1 MSPSVALPPNY
12 SCPLRHI
19 VNDLADWTNITT
31 PPSSYRVCYQV
42 PISCHLCYCSG
53 SLNSFRCCANHVND
67 AFRLG
72 EHRHVAAVEFIGGCA
87 HALGHGA
94 LQIWM
99 HGAVFFADDVP
110 ARLRLPSGSP
120 NFRLEQVGLGDALGR
135 PNELLLLLRKVS
147 AEILRTLRTQPDT
160 SIHDFDVGEDV
171 GLRELGLL
179 RLRRFIGVRSE
190 RADINQPDNA
200 IVGSGAG
207 NDASAVG
214 VADEDNG
221 AADPANRCFHQ
232 FYVLGRGIEA
242 VLRCNTLIPLRLK
255 GHDQLAEARTIGPES
270 VAKHD
275 AWFGLRR
282 CHFLLLIDVLSSL
295 HIYPALPR
303 GHA

>member
-31 PPSSYRVCYQV
+31 PPSSYLVCYQV

-53 SLNSFRCCANHVND
+53 SLNRFHCCANHVND

-120 NFRLEQVGLGDALGR
+120 DFRLEQVGLGDALGR
-135 PNELLLLLRKVS
+135 PNELLLLLRKIS
-147 AEILRTLRTQPDT
+147 AEILRTFGTKPDT
-160 SIHDFDVGEDV
+160 SIHDFNVVEYL
-171 GLRELGLL
+171 GLREVGLL
-179 RLRRFIGVRSE
+179 RLRRFIGVGSE
-190 RADINQPDNA
+190 RADINQPGHA
-200 IVGSGAG
+200 IVGPGAG
-207 NDASAVG
+207 DDASAVG

-221 AADPANRCFHQ
+221 AADAADGCFHQ
-232 FYVLGRGIEA
+232 SDVLCRCVEA
-242 VLRCNTLIPLRLK
+242 VLPGNTLIPLRLK
-255 GHDQLAEARTIGPES
+255 GSDQLAEARAIGPEP
-270 VAKHD
+270 VAEHD
-275 AWFGLRR
+275 AWFSLR
-282 CHFLLLIDVLSSL
+282 
-295 HIYPALPR
+295 
-303 GHA
+303 

>member
-31 PPSSYRVCYQV
+31 PPSSYLVCYQV

-53 SLNSFRCCANHVND
+53 SLNRFHCCANHVND

-120 NFRLEQVGLGDALGR
+120 DFRLEQVGLGDALGR

-179 RLRRFIGVRSE
+179 GLRRFIGVRSE
-190 RADINQPDNA
+190 CADINQPDNA
-200 IVGSGAG
+200 SVGSGAG

-214 VADEDNG
+214 GADEDNG
-221 AADPANRCFHQ
+221 TADPANRRFHQ
-232 FYVLGRGIEA
+232 RDVLCRCVEA
-242 VLRCNTLIPLRLK
+242 VLRCNTFVPLLLK
-255 GHDQLAEARTIGPES
+255 GNDQLAEARAIGPES
-270 VAKHD
+270 VAEHD
-275 AWFGLRR
+275 AWFRFCRFRFHILSFFFISTTSARLR
-282 CHFLLLIDVLSSL
+282 I
-295 HIYPALPR
+295 ATW
-303 GHA
+303 